1 MKNYNIKIYF
11 NGGDIMFGTVIDINS
26 SEAFIENSN
35 GFIIT
40 IPILNIPN
48 NIKIGD
54 NINLLNIEKNH
65 INNLD
70 FI

>member
-1 MKNYNIKIYF
+1 
-11 NGGDIMFGTVIDINS
+11 MFGTVIDINS